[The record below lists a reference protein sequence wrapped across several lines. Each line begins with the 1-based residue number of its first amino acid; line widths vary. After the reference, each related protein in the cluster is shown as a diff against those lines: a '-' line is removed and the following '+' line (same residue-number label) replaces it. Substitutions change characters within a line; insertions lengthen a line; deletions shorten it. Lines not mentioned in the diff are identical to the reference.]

1 MDGSVT
7 AGFVV
12 ALFAASFAYW
22 FELGFLDRF
31 CFVMVIVVVNVDG
44 VVGGSRLS
52 VVGRSSRFRREA
64 AG

>member
-1 MDGSVT
+1 M
-7 AGFVV
+7 

-31 CFVMVIVVVNVDG
+31 CFVMVIVVVDVDG

-52 VVGRSSRFRREA
+52 VVGQLSQFRREA